1 MGISANLSDL
11 LHKDSLDLGSAAS
24 LIQPII
30 DNSLY
35 TDDSWNPLWEALAFP
50 RHHEIEIVTPRRWQR
65 QPTLAMNDYE
75 TTGSS
80 TTSNSA
86 SSDN

>member
-1 MGISANLSDL
+1 MSIWGKVVGFVVSLTIFKKEMGISANLSDL

-35 TDDSWNPLWEALAFP
+35 TDDSWNLLWEALAFP
-50 RHHEIEIVTPRRWQR
+50 RHHEIEIVTPRR
-65 QPTLAMNDYE
+65 
-75 TTGSS
+75 
-80 TTSNSA
+80 
-86 SSDN
+86 